1 MTRSPE
7 DSRDPTYVGID
18 LGTTNSCVGVYREGR
33 PQILVSA
40 EGQRTMPSV
49 VTYCDDGSVLVGGP
63 ARRQAIMRPTDSIAE
78 VKRLV
83 GRRFESDAVA
93 VLLEISPY
101 EIVRAR
107 NGDAWVRVQ
116 GNALSPTEVLSH
128 ILERMARTARRQLAA
143 QDLRAVL
150 TVPAYF
156 DEAQRQA
163 TRDAATIAGLETARI
178 LNEPTAAAL
187 AYGHAESQ
195 GRRLAVIDLG
205 GGTYDVTI
213 LVVEDGVFEV
223 LATTGDMLLG
233 GGDFDRAIA
242 ACLAEEI
249 RQQHHV
255 DLFEEPVAA
264 QRLLNEAEE
273 AKKQLTDLD
282 NTLIGLPFLAVGPSG
297 PISLQRQL
305 TRAEFDSLTE
315 HLVDRLAEPCRE
327 ALATA
332 RLTPE
337 QIDDVL
343 LVGGMT
349 RCPAVQE
356 RIARLFGRKGTQRV
370 NPDEAVALGAAMESA
385 ILAGELSGVVLVDV
399 APHTIGLKTAG
410 DHMVPLIERSTPLP
424 TRVTKV
430 FSTHHDNQDHVEVE
444 VVQGEESAASKNRLL
459 SRIRLEG
466 LPRAPKGA
474 LRVAVT
480 FSVDASGLLSVT
492 ARVKQT
498 GSSAKVRVVAA
509 SGLGRAEVERLTQ
522 ERRKAAIA

>member
-1 MTRSPE
+1 VTP
-7 DSRDPTYVGID
+7 PTEKPTHPTFVGID
-18 LGTTNSCVGVYREGR
+18 LGTTNSCVGVYRDGR
-33 PQILVSA
+33 PEILVSA

-49 VTYCDDGSVLVGGP
+49 VTFSDDGSVLVGGP

-83 GRRFESDAVA
+83 GRRFDSDAVA

-107 NGDAWVRVQ
+107 NGDAWVQVQ
-116 GNALSPTEVLSH
+116 GRAISPPEVLSH
-128 ILERMARTARRQLAA
+128 ILEKMARSAHRQLEA
-143 QDLRAVL
+143 DNLRAVI

-156 DEAQRQA
+156 DESQRQA

-187 AYGHAESQ
+187 AYGHVHAQ
-195 GRRLAVIDLG
+195 GRRIAVVDLG

-213 LVVEDGVFEV
+213 MIVEDGVFEV

-242 ACLAEEI
+242 GRIAEEL
-249 RQQHHV
+249 RQEHHV
-255 DLFEEPVAA
+255 DIFEEPVAA
-264 QRLLNEAEE
+264 QRLINEAEE

-297 PISLQRQL
+297 PISLQREL
-305 TRAEFDSLTE
+305 TRAEFDALTR
-315 HLVDRLAEPCRE
+315 HLIDRLTEPCRA

-332 RLTPE
+332 RLTPS

-349 RCPAVQE
+349 RCPAVQA
-356 RIARLFGRKGTQRV
+356 RIAEMFGRRGTQRI
-370 NPDEAVALGAAMESA
+370 NPDEAVALGAALESA
-385 ILAGELSGVVLVDV
+385 ILGGDLDDVVLIDV
-399 APHTIGLKTAG
+399 APHTIGLRIAG
-410 DHMVPLIERSTPLP
+410 DRMVPLIERSTPLP

-430 FSTHHDNQDHVEVE
+430 FATNRDNQDHVEIE
-444 VVQGEESAASKNRLL
+444 VVQGEESAASDNRLL

-466 LPRAPKGA
+466 LPLAPKGA
-474 LRVAVT
+474 VRVAVT

-492 ARVKQT
+492 AREKQSGANT
-498 GSSAKVRVVAA
+498 NLHVVAA
-509 SGLGRAEVERLTQ
+509 SGLGRAEVERLAS
-522 ERRKAAIA
+522 ERVKAARA